1 MHRSTN
7 SFPTSAR
14 TISSTL
20 PYTLAA
26 DAIAPSPPVLRL
38 VHGSSDDTLC
48 FTHRTRTPGA
58 VSTVGASLGCDWT
71 VRAAGVPGVAFAL
84 REDRGT
90 LSICPARDAAVFV
103 NGRRELPLWRSL
115 RVGSRVD
122 VGLLR
127 IEVVSG
133 APEVVSGAPERDHRE
148 RVPAPREQPPRLR
161 EDTVG
166 PLPSLLG
173 VAEDASL
180 DTLPL
185 RFPWALCGALSACAA
200 LYLLAVSL
208 LE

>member
-1 MHRSTN
+1 MHRSMN
-7 SFPTSAR
+7 SFRAPAR

-20 PYTLAA
+20 PYTLAV
-26 DAIAPSPPVLRL
+26 DASSPSTRPMLRL
-38 VHGSSDDTLC
+38 LHGSSDDADC
-48 FTHRTRTPGA
+48 FTHRARTPGA

-84 REDRGT
+84 RDDGDT

-115 RVGSRVD
+115 QVGSRVD

-127 IEVVSG
+127 ID
-133 APEVVSGAPERDHRE
+133 VVSGAPERAPSE
-148 RVPAPREQPPRLR
+148 RVPTLRAEPAPRSR
-161 EDTVG
+161 EDTLG

-180 DTLPL
+180 DEVPL
-185 RFPWALCGALSACAA
+185 RFPWALLGAVSACAA
-200 LYLLAVSL
+200 LYMLATSL
-208 LE
+208 LD